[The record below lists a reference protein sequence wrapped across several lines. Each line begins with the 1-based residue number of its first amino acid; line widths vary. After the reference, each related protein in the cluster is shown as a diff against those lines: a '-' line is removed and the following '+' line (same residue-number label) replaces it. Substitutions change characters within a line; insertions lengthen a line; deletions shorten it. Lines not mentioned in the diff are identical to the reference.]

1 MARRDGDGPGS
12 PFARPAFIASAVFLA
27 AVLAGGA
34 WLVLGPRPDAPAP
47 APAPTASAAP
57 AAGPAPSPAAPATGT
72 DSVCG
77 LPAGDQEPPDSALGP
92 ATVRVGD
99 GLAVPS
105 VRGVGPGVTEGVSR
119 CFAHSPTGAVVAAAN
134 FIVWLSSNQRLD
146 EVTTTLIAA
155 GADRDRM
162 LAEVRSSWDGSTVPA
177 FAVVGYKVE
186 VRSPDEVLVTIA
198 ASPASDRSRA
208 VAWPLVM
215 VWADGD
221 WKVKPPSNGR
231 WGQTAVTGVSGFIP
245 WGA

>member
-1 MARRDGDGPGS
+1 MTSARTGRRTTRTV
-12 PFARPAFIASAVFLA
+12 AALVVIAAL
-27 AVLAGGA
+27 LAGCA
-34 WLVLGPRPDAPAP
+34 PARHDATVTAPDAPSAN
-47 APAPTASAAP
+47 PTPTDPGP
-57 AAGPAPSPAAPATGT
+57 AAAG

-105 VRGVGPGVTEGVSR
+105 VQGVGPGVTEGVSR

-162 LAEVRSSWDGSTVPA
+162 LAEVHSSWDGSTTVPL
-177 FAVVGYKVE
+177 AVLGYGIE
-186 VRSPDEVLVTIA
+186 VRSPDEALVTIA
-198 ASPASDRSRA
+198 ASLPSDAPRT
-208 VAWPLVM
+208 VTAWPLVM
-215 VWADGD
+215 IWSDGD
-221 WKVKPPSNGR
+221 WKVKPPSNDR
-231 WGQTAVTGVSGFIP
+231 WGQETIRSLPDAGLIP
-245 WGA
+245 WAA

>member
-1 MARRDGDGPGS
+1 MTSARTGRRTTRTV
-12 PFARPAFIASAVFLA
+12 AALVVIAAL
-27 AVLAGGA
+27 LAGCA
-34 WLVLGPRPDAPAP
+34 PARHDATATAPDAPSAN
-47 APAPTASAAP
+47 PTPTDPGP
-57 AAGPAPSPAAPATGT
+57 AAVS

-186 VRSPDEVLVTIA
+186 VRGADEVLVTIA

-231 WGQTAVTGVSGFIP
+231 WGQTAVTGIAGFIP
-245 WGA
+245 WGS

>member
-1 MARRDGDGPGS
+1 MTSARTGR
-12 PFARPAFIASAVFLA
+12 RTTRTV
-27 AVLAGGA
+27 AVLVVIAALLAGCA
-34 WLVLGPRPDAPAP
+34 PARHDATATAPDAPSAN
-47 APAPTASAAP
+47 PTPTDPGP
-57 AAGPAPSPAAPATGT
+57 AAAG

-105 VRGVGPGVTEGVSR
+105 VQGVGPGVTGGVSR

-162 LAEVRSSWDGSTVPA
+162 LAEVRSSWDGSTSPA

-186 VRSPDEVLVTIA
+186 VRSPDEALVTIA

-245 WGA
+245 WGS

>member
-1 MARRDGDGPGS
+1 MTSARTGRRTTRTV
-12 PFARPAFIASAVFLA
+12 AALIVIAAL
-27 AVLAGGA
+27 LAGCA
-34 WLVLGPRPDAPAP
+34 PARHDATATAPDAPSAN
-47 APAPTASAAP
+47 PTPTDPGP
-57 AAGPAPSPAAPATGT
+57 AAVS

-105 VRGVGPGVTEGVSR
+105 VQGVGPGVTEGVSR

-155 GADRDRM
+155 GVDRDRM
-162 LAEVRSSWDGSTVPA
+162 LAEVRSSWDGSTSPA

-186 VRSPDEVLVTIA
+186 VRSPDEALVTIA

-245 WGA
+245 WGS

>member
-1 MARRDGDGPGS
+1 MTSARTSR
-12 PFARPAFIASAVFLA
+12 RTTRTI
-27 AVLAGGA
+27 AVLVVVTALLAGCA
-34 WLVLGPRPDAPAP
+34 PTQNDATATTPDAP
-47 APAPTASAAP
+47 SAARTP
-57 AAGPAPSPAAPATGT
+57 TDPSPTT
-72 DSVCG
+72 SDSVCG

-105 VRGVGPGVTEGVSR
+105 VQGVGPGVTAGGVSR

-162 LAEVRSSWDGSTVPA
+162 LAEVRSSWDGSTSPA

-186 VRSPDEVLVTIA
+186 VRSPDEALVTIA

-245 WGA
+245 WGS

>member
-1 MARRDGDGPGS
+1 MTSARTGRS
-12 PFARPAFIASAVFLA
+12 TNRTVAALIVIAAL
-27 AVLAGGA
+27 LAGCA
-34 WLVLGPRPDAPAP
+34 PARHDATATAPDAPSAN
-47 APAPTASAAP
+47 PTPTDPGP
-57 AAGPAPSPAAPATGT
+57 AAVS

-105 VRGVGPGVTEGVSR
+105 VQGVGPGVTEGVSR

-162 LAEVRSSWDGSTVPA
+162 LAEVHSSWDGSTTVPL
-177 FAVVGYKVE
+177 AVLGYGIE
-186 VRSPDEVLVTIA
+186 VRSPDEALVTIA
-198 ASPASDRSRA
+198 ASLPSDAPRT
-208 VAWPLVM
+208 VTAWPLVM
-215 VWADGD
+215 IWADGD
-221 WKVKPPSNGR
+221 WKVKPPSNDR
-231 WGQTAVTGVSGFIP
+231 WGQETIRSLPDAGLIP
-245 WGA
+245 WAA

>member
-1 MARRDGDGPGS
+1 MTSARTGRRTTRTV
-12 PFARPAFIASAVFLA
+12 AALIVIAAL
-27 AVLAGGA
+27 LAGCA
-34 WLVLGPRPDAPAP
+34 PARHDATATAPDAPSAN
-47 APAPTASAAP
+47 PTPTDPGP
-57 AAGPAPSPAAPATGT
+57 AAVS

-105 VRGVGPGVTEGVSR
+105 VQGVGPGVTEGVSR
-119 CFAHSPTGAVVAAAN
+119 CFAHSPTGAVAAAAN

-155 GADRDRM
+155 GVDRDRM
-162 LAEVRSSWDGSTVPA
+162 LAEVRSSWDGSTSPA

-186 VRSPDEVLVTIA
+186 VRSPDEALVTIA

-245 WGA
+245 WGS

>member
-1 MARRDGDGPGS
+1 MTSARTGR
-12 PFARPAFIASAVFLA
+12 RTTRTV
-27 AVLAGGA
+27 AVLVVIAALLAGCA
-34 WLVLGPRPDAPAP
+34 PARHDATATAPDAPSAN
-47 APAPTASAAP
+47 PTPTDPGP
-57 AAGPAPSPAAPATGT
+57 AAAVS
-72 DSVCG
+72 DSACG

-105 VRGVGPGVTEGVSR
+105 VQGVGPGVTGGVSR

-162 LAEVRSSWDGSTVPA
+162 LAEVRSSWDGSTSPA

-186 VRSPDEVLVTIA
+186 VRSPDEALVTIA

-245 WGA
+245 WGS

>member
-1 MARRDGDGPGS
+1 MARDGDGPGS

-34 WLVLGPRPDAPAP
+34 WLALGPRPGAPAP
-47 APAPTASAAP
+47 APPASAPAAP
-57 AAGPAPSPAAPATGT
+57 GAGPAPSPAAPATGT

-77 LPAGDQEPPDSALGP
+77 LPAGDQEPPDSARGP
-92 ATVRVGD
+92 ATGRGGD
-99 GLAVPS
+99 GLAVRS
-105 VRGVGPGVTEGVSR
+105 GLGVGPGVTGGVSR

-186 VRSPDEVLVTIA
+186 VRGADEVLVTIA

-231 WGQTAVTGVSGFIP
+231 WGQTAVTGIAGFIP
-245 WGA
+245 WGS

>member
-1 MARRDGDGPGS
+1 MTSARTGR
-12 PFARPAFIASAVFLA
+12 RTTRTV
-27 AVLAGGA
+27 AVLVVIAALLAGCA
-34 WLVLGPRPDAPAP
+34 PARHDATVTAPDAPSAN
-47 APAPTASAAP
+47 PTPTDPGP
-57 AAGPAPSPAAPATGT
+57 AAAVS

-105 VRGVGPGVTEGVSR
+105 VQGVGPGVTGGVSR

-162 LAEVRSSWDGSTVPA
+162 LAEVRSSWDGSTTVPL
-177 FAVVGYKVE
+177 AVLGYGIE
-186 VRSPDEVLVTIA
+186 VRSPDEALVTIA
-198 ASPASDRSRA
+198 ASLPSDAPRT
-208 VAWPLVM
+208 VTAWPLVM
-215 VWADGD
+215 IWADGD
-221 WKVKPPSNGR
+221 WKVKPPSNDR
-231 WGQTAVTGVSGFIP
+231 WGQETIRSLPDAGLIP
-245 WGA
+245 WAA

>member
-1 MARRDGDGPGS
+1 MTSARTGR
-12 PFARPAFIASAVFLA
+12 RTTRTV
-27 AVLAGGA
+27 AVLVVIAALLAGCA
-34 WLVLGPRPDAPAP
+34 PARHDATATAPDAPSAN
-47 APAPTASAAP
+47 PTPTDPGP
-57 AAGPAPSPAAPATGT
+57 AAAG

-105 VRGVGPGVTEGVSR
+105 VQGVGPGVTEGVSR

-162 LAEVRSSWDGSTVPA
+162 LAEVRSSWDGSTSPA

-186 VRSPDEVLVTIA
+186 VRSPDEALVTIA

-245 WGA
+245 WGS

>member
-1 MARRDGDGPGS
+1 MARDGDGPGS

-34 WLVLGPRPDAPAP
+34 WLALGPRPGAPAP
-47 APAPTASAAP
+47 APPASAPAAP
-57 AAGPAPSPAAPATGT
+57 AAGPASSDPAAAS
-72 DSVCG
+72 DSACG

-105 VRGVGPGVTEGVSR
+105 VQGVGPGVTAGGVSR

-162 LAEVRSSWDGSTVPA
+162 LAEVRSSWDGSTSPA

-186 VRSPDEVLVTIA
+186 VRSPDEALVTIA

-245 WGA
+245 WGS

>member
-1 MARRDGDGPGS
+1 MADQS
-12 PFARPAFIASAVFLA
+12 
-27 AVLAGGA
+27 LAGCA
-34 WLVLGPRPDAPAP
+34 PTQNDATATTPDAP
-47 APAPTASAAP
+47 SAARTP
-57 AAGPAPSPAAPATGT
+57 TDPSPTT
-72 DSVCG
+72 SDSVCG

-105 VRGVGPGVTEGVSR
+105 VQGVGPGVTGGVSR

-162 LAEVRSSWDGSTVPA
+162 LAEVRSSWDGSTTVPL
-177 FAVVGYKVE
+177 AVLGYGIE
-186 VRSPDEVLVTIA
+186 VRSPDEALVTIA

-245 WGA
+245 WGS

>member
-1 MARRDGDGPGS
+1 MTSARTGR
-12 PFARPAFIASAVFLA
+12 RTTRTV
-27 AVLAGGA
+27 AVLVVIAALLAGCA
-34 WLVLGPRPDAPAP
+34 PARHDATATAPDAPSAN
-47 APAPTASAAP
+47 PTPTDPGP
-57 AAGPAPSPAAPATGT
+57 AAAVS
-72 DSVCG
+72 DSACG

-105 VRGVGPGVTEGVSR
+105 VQGVGPGVTGGVSR

-162 LAEVRSSWDGSTVPA
+162 LAEVRSSWDGSTSPA

-186 VRSPDEVLVTIA
+186 VRSPDEALVTIA

-221 WKVKPPSNGR
+221 WKVKPPSNDR
-231 WGQTAVTGVSGFIP
+231 WGQETIRSLPDAGLIP
-245 WGA
+245 WAA

>member
-1 MARRDGDGPGS
+1 MTSARTGRRTTRTV
-12 PFARPAFIASAVFLA
+12 AALIVIAAL
-27 AVLAGGA
+27 LAGCA
-34 WLVLGPRPDAPAP
+34 PARHDATATAPDAPSAN
-47 APAPTASAAP
+47 PTPTDPGP
-57 AAGPAPSPAAPATGT
+57 AAVS

-105 VRGVGPGVTEGVSR
+105 VQGVGPGVTEGVSR

-162 LAEVRSSWDGSTVPA
+162 LAEVHSSWDGSTSPA

-186 VRSPDEVLVTIA
+186 VRSPDEALVTIA

-245 WGA
+245 WGS